1 VHTSILAT
9 EVTACTVDGSTS
21 NFMGG
26 LGTRRGEK
34 KKKEKE
40 GVGPGIPNSVFLEC
54 LLTIKTFFV
63 INEEGSRHSPLHSVK
78 SSIITPFI

>member
-1 VHTSILAT
+1 M
-9 EVTACTVDGSTS
+9 

-40 GVGPGIPNSVFLEC
+40 PFGPGIPYSVFLEC
-54 LLTIKTFFV
+54 LLTIETFFFN
-63 INEEGSRHSPLHSVK
+63 IEEGSRHSPLHSV
-78 SSIITPFI
+78 